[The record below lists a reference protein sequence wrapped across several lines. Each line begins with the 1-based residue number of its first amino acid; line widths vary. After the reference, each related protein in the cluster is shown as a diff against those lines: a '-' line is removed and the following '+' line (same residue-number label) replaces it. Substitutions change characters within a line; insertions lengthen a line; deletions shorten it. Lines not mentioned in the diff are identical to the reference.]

1 MPVQTLP
8 NVDLLA
14 GWQALQA
21 DGVTPSTTLTIAQDT
36 TTATPSGDT
45 RSVRIDLTTGS
56 LNHIARRSGVAQDL
70 SQHDELRLVAGTDGP
85 VAHPPVL
92 ELRLGSAA
100 LPIGA
105 PGNTW
110 HRRLPPM
117 AGGWEL
123 VRFSLDDLPAAVRG
137 ALTVMELRCVNDAS
151 HIRLRIDEALAV
163 RSAVVFDTEQAL
175 LNRLHNRF
183 VLNAAPVPALLTVAG
198 AVLPASPWPCIVIMS
213 LALRLAQERSTGQ
226 SRRCDFTSTGYRLR
240 PAPAAYEIIFGLE
253 PLAAT
258 RGEQAAITDWLL
270 FALPV
275 QSTLRV
281 GGQDLSF
288 EQLTDSP
295 LRFEVPFVRV
305 PRQWLTC
312 RVWAWKE
319 TGPTTPVRPTQD
331 LITKVDWKEPVNV

>member
-21 DGVTPSTTLTIAQDT
+21 DGVTPSTTLTVAQDST
-36 TTATPSGDT
+36 TPTPSGDT
-45 RSVRIDLTTGS
+45 RSVRIDLTTGA
-56 LNHIARRSGVAQDL
+56 LNHIARRSGAAQDL
-70 SQHDELRLVAGTDGP
+70 SQHDELRLVAGTDSP

-100 LPIGA
+100 LAIGA

-117 AGGWEL
+117 TAGWEL
-123 VRFSLDDLPAAVRG
+123 IRFSLDDLPAAVRG
-137 ALTVMELRCVNDAS
+137 ALTVIELRCVDDARDV
-151 HIRLRIDEALAV
+151 RLRIDEALAV
-163 RSAVVFDTEQAL
+163 RSAMVFDTEQAL
-175 LNRLHNRF
+175 LNRLHNQL

-198 AVLPASPWPCIVIMS
+198 AVLPAAPWPCIVIMS
-213 LALRLAQERSTGQ
+213 LGLRLAQERSTGQ
-226 SRRCDFTSTGYRLR
+226 ARRCDFTSTGYRLR
-240 PAPAAYEIIFGLE
+240 PAPAAYEVIFGLE

-258 RGEQAAITDWLL
+258 RTEQSAITDWLL
-270 FALPV
+270 WALPV
-275 QSTLRV
+275 QGTLRV
-281 GGQDLSF
+281 GGQALSF

-295 LRFEVPFVRV
+295 VRLEVPFVRV

-312 RVWAWKE
+312 RAWAWRE
-319 TGPTTPVRPTQD
+319 TGPTTPVRPAED
-331 LITKVDWKEPVNV
+331 LITTVDWKEPVNV